1 MQANTQK
8 NIMNLSNAKALR
20 RAREILK
27 VTRSELARRVN
38 LSPKAIEKY
47 ENGRAIIDDEKIDKI
62 LNALDLRKE
71 EFRKIKRGKK
81 AGLIKRKKNVIT
93 NNDRRSYQR
102 NITKECRVLKSLRKT
117 KGITQDNASYLC
129 GYSRP
134 TIGHIENGRIE
145 LSKNRIEHILKCYG
159 FKYSDFESNLGKEAQ
174 RDEIVD
180 SCINKIHLLDDTKL
194 EIVKN
199 LLGSL

>member
-8 NIMNLSNAKALR
+8 NIINLSNAKALR

-27 VTRSELARRVN
+27 LTRSELAERLN
-38 LSPKAIEKY
+38 LSSKAIEKY
-47 ENGRAIIDDEKIDKI
+47 ENGRAILDDEKVNRI
-62 LNALDLRKE
+62 LIALNLSKD

-81 AGLIKRKKNVIT
+81 AGLVKREKRVTSNR
-93 NNDRRSYQR
+93 DRRSYQKM
-102 NITKECRVLKSLRKT
+102 ITKECRVLKSLRRS
-117 KGITQDNASYLC
+117 KGITQDDASYLC

-145 LSKNRIEHILKCYG
+145 LSKERIAHILECYG
-159 FKYSDFESNLGKEAQ
+159 YKYTVFEANLNKEAQ
-174 RDEIVD
+174 RDEVVD
-180 SCINKIHLLDDTKL
+180 RCINKIQLLDDTKL